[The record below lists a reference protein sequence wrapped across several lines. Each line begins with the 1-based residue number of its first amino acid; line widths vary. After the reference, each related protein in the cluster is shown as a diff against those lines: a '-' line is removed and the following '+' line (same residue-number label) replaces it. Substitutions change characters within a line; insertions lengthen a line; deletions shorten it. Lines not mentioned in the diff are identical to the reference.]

1 MASFFGRFR
10 RVNSSKPDPSEN
22 RGPFPKPSEVSQ
34 PEPEAAAE
42 TSTPG
47 TIQELLA
54 MQHLQPCAYGP
65 VAKADK
71 GSGKV
76 QQVLELIAELSTSP
90 LEDQQIAL
98 ALIGRLEGLHQAVV
112 QQFQQD
118 PEANHRSIT
127 LWSIDSD
134 RLLHAR
140 NMLANVDLG

>member
-1 MASFFGRFR
+1 MASFFKRFR
-10 RVNSSKPDPSEN
+10 HSNNFKPDPNEN
-22 RGPFPKPSEVSQ
+22 RGPFPKPSEIAQ
-34 PEPEAAAE
+34 PEPEVAAE

-65 VAKADK
+65 VAKADE

-76 QQVLELIAELSTSP
+76 QEVLGLIAELSTSP

-118 PEANHRSIT
+118 PEANHRSIS

>member
-1 MASFFGRFR
+1 MASFFKHFR
-10 RVNSSKPDPSEN
+10 RGHSSTPDPSEN

-34 PEPEAAAE
+34 PEPEAAPE
-42 TSTPG
+42 TPTPG

-54 MQHLQPCAYGP
+54 MQQLQLTTYGP

-112 QQFQQD
+112 HQFQQD

-127 LWSIDSD
+127 LWSIDAD

-140 NMLANVDLG
+140 NMLSNVDLG

>member
-1 MASFFGRFR
+1 
-10 RVNSSKPDPSEN
+10 
-22 RGPFPKPSEVSQ
+22 
-34 PEPEAAAE
+34 
-42 TSTPG
+42 
-47 TIQELLA
+47 

-65 VAKADK
+65 VAKADQ

-112 QQFQQD
+112 QQYQQD

-140 NMLANVDLG
+140 NMLSNVDLG